1 VQEGDLV
8 GSSSANGSQDRLAFI
23 LERKAEAIVRFWP
36 ATLPLWDDEGK
47 RIELVP
53 WLKGPH
59 APAGGVCERRVWLE
73 VGQDKPEVR
82 VVALR
87 LTDAQTQAA
96 GKRKRKKASQ
106 DKRKLQAD
114 TL

>member
-8 GSSSANGSQDRLAFI
+8 GSSSANGYQDRLAFI

-53 WLKGPH
+53 W
-59 APAGGVCERRVWLE
+59 RVWPSRP
-73 VGQDKPEVR
+73 GRSR
-82 VVALR
+82 V
-87 LTDAQTQAA
+87 
-96 GKRKRKKASQ
+96 
-106 DKRKLQAD
+106 
-114 TL
+114 